1 MQLLEVVR
9 ADATSDATYAALLAY
24 GKRIGKTTIQCKV
37 ASAQIR
43 SNTVRAQDTPGFIV
57 NRLLIPYV
65 AEALR
70 MAERGDATPRD
81 IDLAMKL
88 GAGYVIGPFEL
99 ADFTG
104 LDLNKMILDG
114 K

>member
-1 MQLLEVVR
+1 
-9 ADATSDATYAALLAY
+9 
-24 GKRIGKTTIQCKV
+24 
-37 ASAQIR
+37 
-43 SNTVRAQDTPGFIV
+43 
-57 NRLLIPYV
+57 
-65 AEALR
+65 

-114 K
+114 A